1 MRDSRT
7 VACLAVIAAVAFAGS
22 RPASAADPAPA
33 PATTLTAST
42 AAAGLDRSVDPCT
55 DFYQFACGGWL
66 KANPIPA
73 DQSSWGRFDELAE
86 HNRLALKDV
95 LEKAAAPTATRQ
107 PIDQKIGDLYASCM
121 DEPAVE
127 ARGVSALKPNLDRIA
142 ALQSKS
148 QMAELTATLHAV
160 GVGVL
165 FQFTST
171 QDFKDPN
178 TVIADADQGGIGLP
192 ERDYYL
198 KDDAKSVELRKQ
210 YVAHVANMFGLLG
223 DAPDKAAA
231 EAKTVMDIETALAKA
246 SLDVVARRDPNAL
259 YHKMTPKELA
269 AINPS
274 FDWERYVKATQAPVI
289 ENVNV
294 DVPDFFKGLEEQLKT
309 VSLDQWKT
317 YLRWHVVHA
326 SATALSS
333 PFVNENF
340 AFYGKTLTGAKEL
353 RARWKRCVRFV
364 DDSLGDALGQRYV
377 EATFGADGKERMSKL
392 VANLEKA
399 LDQDLKSLPWM
410 TDATKKQAIVKLN
423 AMANK
428 IGYPDK
434 WHDYSTVKI
443 TRDDFLGNVHRAAAF
458 ETKRELDKIGKPLDR
473 AEWSMTPPTVNA
485 GYYPPLNDI
494 TFPAGVLQPP
504 FFDKTMD
511 DAVNYGGIG
520 AGIGHEITHGFD
532 DQGRQFA
539 ADGSLSDWWTEAD
552 AKEFEKRAD
561 CIVQQYGDY
570 VAVDDLKL
578 NGKLTLGE
586 NVADSGGL
594 RIAYMAMTQAVADA
608 AKAEKIDG
616 LTPQQRFFVG
626 FGQIWC
632 ENRTPEF
639 ARLVAQ
645 TDPHSPSQYR
655 VNGVVSNMPE
665 FQKAYSC
672 KAGSPMVRANACR
685 VW

>member
-1 MRDSRT
+1 MRHSRT
-7 VACLAVIAAVAFAGS
+7 VACLALAAAFTGT
-22 RPASAADPAPA
+22 RPASAAEPA
-33 PATTLTAST
+33 PATTPAASD
-42 AAAGLDRSVDPCT
+42 AAAALDRSTDPCT

-66 KANPIPA
+66 KANPIPG
-73 DQSSWGRFDELAE
+73 DQSRWGRFDELAE

-95 LEKAAAPTATRQ
+95 LEKAAAGTGQRQ

-127 ARGVSALKPNLDRIA
+127 AKGVGALKADLDRVA
-142 ALQSKS
+142 ALKAKS
-148 QMAELTATLHAV
+148 ELADLTASLHAV

-178 TVIADADQGGIGLP
+178 SVIAEADQGGLGLP
-192 ERDYYL
+192 ERDYYF

-210 YVAHVANMFGLLG
+210 YVAHVQGMFELLG
-223 DAPDKAAA
+223 DAPDEAAA
-231 EAKTVMDIETALAKA
+231 GAKTVMDIETALAKA

-259 YHKMTPKELA
+259 YHKMTPKELLA
-269 AINPS
+269 LNPS
-274 FDWERYVKATQAPVI
+274 FDWDRYAKAAQTPPLVS
-289 ENVNV
+289 VNV
-294 DVPDFFKGLEEQLKT
+294 DVPDFFKGLEEQIKT

-317 YLRWHVVHA
+317 YLRWHVVHS
-326 SATALSS
+326 SARALSS

-353 RARWKRCVRFV
+353 RPRWKRCVAFV

-392 VANLEKA
+392 VAALEKA
-399 LDQDLKSLPWM
+399 LDQDLKALPWM
-410 TDATKKQAIVKLN
+410 TEATKKQAFVKLN

-434 WHDYSTVKI
+434 WHDYSTIRI
-443 TRDDFLGNVHRAAAF
+443 TPDDFLGNLNRSAAF
-458 ETKRELDKIGKPLDR
+458 ETKRQLDKIGKPLDR
-473 AEWSMTPPTVNA
+473 AEWGMTPPTVNA
-485 GYYPPLNDI
+485 GYNPPLNDI

-532 DQGRQFA
+532 DEGRQFA

-586 NVADSGGL
+586 NVADSGGV

-608 AKAEKIDG
+608 AKAESIDG
-616 LTPQQRFFVG
+616 LTPDQRFFVG
-626 FGQIWC
+626 FSQIWC

-645 TDPHSPSQYR
+645 TDPHSPARYR

-665 FQKAYSC
+665 FQKAYGC
-672 KAGSPMVRANACR
+672 KAGSPMVRPNACR

>member
-1 MRDSRT
+1 MRHSRT
-7 VACLAVIAAVAFAGS
+7 LTCLALAAAFTGI
-22 RPASAADPAPA
+22 RPASAAEPP
-33 PATTLTAST
+33 PATTPAAS
-42 AAAGLDRSVDPCT
+42 AAAAALDRSTDPCT

-66 KANPIPA
+66 KANPIPG
-73 DQSSWGRFDELAE
+73 DQSRWGRFDELAE

-95 LEKAAAPTATRQ
+95 LEKAAAGTGQRQ

-127 ARGVSALKPNLDRIA
+127 AKGVGALKADLDRVA
-142 ALQSKS
+142 ALKAKS
-148 QMAELTATLHAV
+148 ELADLTASLHAV

-178 TVIADADQGGIGLP
+178 SVIAEADQGGLGLP
-192 ERDYYL
+192 ERDYYF

-210 YVAHVANMFGLLG
+210 YVAHVQGMFELLG
-223 DAPDKAAA
+223 DAPDEAAA
-231 EAKTVMDIETALAKA
+231 GAKTVMDIETALAKA

-259 YHKMTPKELA
+259 YHKMTPKELLA
-269 AINPS
+269 LNPS
-274 FDWERYVKATQAPVI
+274 FDWDRYAKAAQTPPLVS
-289 ENVNV
+289 VNV
-294 DVPDFFKGLEEQLKT
+294 DVPDFFKGLEEQIKT

-317 YLRWHVVHA
+317 YLRWHVVHS
-326 SATALSS
+326 SARALSS

-353 RARWKRCVRFV
+353 RPRWKRCVAFV

-392 VANLEKA
+392 VAALEKA
-399 LDQDLKSLPWM
+399 LDQDLKALPWM
-410 TDATKKQAIVKLN
+410 TEATKKQAFVKLN

-434 WHDYSTVKI
+434 WHDYSTIRI
-443 TRDDFLGNVHRAAAF
+443 TPDDFLGNLNRSAAF
-458 ETKRELDKIGKPLDR
+458 ETKRQLDKIGKPLDR
-473 AEWSMTPPTVNA
+473 AEWGMTPPTVNA
-485 GYYPPLNDI
+485 GYNPPLNDI

-532 DQGRQFA
+532 DEGRQFA

-586 NVADSGGL
+586 NVADSGGV

-608 AKAEKIDG
+608 AKAASIDG
-616 LTPQQRFFVG
+616 LTPDQRFFVG
-626 FGQIWC
+626 FSQIWC

-645 TDPHSPSQYR
+645 TDPHSPARYR

-665 FQKAYSC
+665 FQKAYGC

>member
-1 MRDSRT
+1 
-7 VACLAVIAAVAFAGS
+7 
-22 RPASAADPAPA
+22 
-33 PATTLTAST
+33 
-42 AAAGLDRSVDPCT
+42 
-55 DFYQFACGGWL
+55 
-66 KANPIPA
+66 
-73 DQSSWGRFDELAE
+73 
-86 HNRLALKDV
+86 
-95 LEKAAAPTATRQ
+95 
-107 PIDQKIGDLYASCM
+107 
-121 DEPAVE
+121 
-127 ARGVSALKPNLDRIA
+127 
-142 ALQSKS
+142 
-148 QMAELTATLHAV
+148 
-160 GVGVL
+160 
-165 FQFTST
+165 
-171 QDFKDPN
+171 
-178 TVIADADQGGIGLP
+178 
-192 ERDYYL
+192 
-198 KDDAKSVELRKQ
+198 
-210 YVAHVANMFGLLG
+210 
-223 DAPDKAAA
+223 
-231 EAKTVMDIETALAKA
+231 
-246 SLDVVARRDPNAL
+246 
-259 YHKMTPKELA
+259 
-269 AINPS
+269 
-274 FDWERYVKATQAPVI
+274 
-289 ENVNV
+289 V
-294 DVPDFFKGLEEQLKT
+294 DVPDFFKGLEEQIKA

-317 YLRWHVVHA
+317 YLRWHVVHN
-326 SATALSS
+326 SARALST

-353 RARWKRCVRFV
+353 RARWKRCVSFV

-392 VANLEKA
+392 VASLEKA
-399 LDQDLKSLPWM
+399 LDQDLKALPWM
-410 TDATKKQAIVKLN
+410 TEATKKQAFVKLN
-423 AMANK
+423 AMSNK

-434 WHDYSTVKI
+434 WHDYTTVKI
-443 TRDDFLGNVHRAAAF
+443 TRDDFLGNLNRAAAF
-458 ETKRELDKIGKPLDR
+458 ETKRQLDKIGKPLDR
-473 AEWSMTPPTVNA
+473 TEWGMTPPTVNA
-485 GYYPPLNDI
+485 GYNPLLNDI

-504 FFDKTMD
+504 FFDKTAD
-511 DAVNYGGIG
+511 DAINYGGIG

-608 AKAEKIDG
+608 AKTPAIDG
-616 LTPQQRFFVG
+616 LTPEQRFFVG
-626 FGQIWC
+626 FSQIWC

-645 TDPHSPSQYR
+645 TDPHSPARYR

-665 FQKAYSC
+665 FQKAYGC